1 MLKNKWLLKSTLL
14 LGLALY
20 PLVDSPQVSAETD
33 EEITEE
39 VNAIQ
44 ESFDEPVID
53 EPLIEE
59 EVEEEIVETM
69 VQEEEDLPAPAAAVP
84 EQVSYEVVYAEKKD
98 IVVEDIDT
106 HNEFINR
113 VAPQATTVAKN
124 NNLYASVMIA
134 QATLETGYGTS
145 FLSQVPNHNLFG
157 IKGNYNGQSVIVETT
172 EYVNGEWIRVRE
184 AFKKYPTY
192 QASFEDNALKLRNG
206 VAWDPNYYRG
216 TWRENTTSYRD
227 ATQWLTGRYATDP
240 NYNTKLNNLIE
251 HYKLT
256 RFDDFAYLEN
266 PTIQLTL
273 APSYNPDRIYGDNR
287 YSNAAR
293 ISQSAYSRADHV
305 FIANGDKFAD
315 ALTGTPLAAL
325 HNAPLLL
332 SYEDRLPEATLN
344 EINRLAAGRITLLGG
359 RASISQSVENYLRGL
374 GLTVNRIGGANRYEQ
389 AALVAEEI
397 LRLKNVSRSDFFIAS
412 GDVFPDALSIASVAA
427 AKKLPILLTREYF
440 VPPVTLAFNN
450 RAASY
455 TIIGGEATISAS
467 AANTLGRNNVR
478 VNRFSGSDRY
488 AVNRRIIEHYGTPN
502 DRLYVVSGDHFSDAL
517 PASVLAART
526 GGALLFV
533 RNNHT
538 VNLRLQ
544 LRFAVDRD
552 IERLTLIGGP
562 NTLSER
568 TLYSARYAA
577 YV

>member
-1 MLKNKWLLKSTLL
+1 M
-14 LGLALY
+14 
-20 PLVDSPQVSAETD
+20 
-33 EEITEE
+33 
-39 VNAIQ
+39 
-44 ESFDEPVID
+44 
-53 EPLIEE
+53 
-59 EVEEEIVETM
+59 
-69 VQEEEDLPAPAAAVP
+69 
-84 EQVSYEVVYAEKKD
+84 
-98 IVVEDIDT
+98 
-106 HNEFINR
+106 
-113 VAPQATTVAKN
+113 
-124 NNLYASVMIA
+124 
-134 QATLETGYGTS
+134 
-145 FLSQVPNHNLFG
+145 
-157 IKGNYNGQSVIVETT
+157 NGQ
-172 EYVNGEWIRVRE
+172 WIRVRE

-192 QASFEDNALKLRNG
+192 QASFEDNAFKLRNG
-206 VAWDPNYYRG
+206 VAWDSNYYRG

-256 RFDDFAYLEN
+256 RFDDFAFLEN

-273 APSYNPDRIYGDNR
+273 PPSYNPDRIYGDNR

-305 FIANGDKFAD
+305 FIANGDKFTD

-325 HNAPLLL
+325 HHAPLLL
-332 SYEDRLPEATLN
+332 TYEARLPEATLN
-344 EINRLAAGRITLLGG
+344 EINRLAASRITLLGG

-374 GLTVNRIGGANRYEQ
+374 GFTVNRIGGANRYEQ

-440 VPPVTLAFNN
+440 VPPVILAFNN

-467 AANTLGRNNVR
+467 AANTLGQNNVE

-488 AVNRRIIEHYGTPN
+488 AVSRRIIEHYGTQN

-544 LRFAVDRD
+544 LRFAVDKD